1 MNSKWH
7 LITSILKSVI
17 RIVGC
22 IIGVC
27 LKSVS
32 IVGGSIV
39 IAELLGIAEELGDK
53 R

>member
-7 LITSILKSVI
+7 LIISISKSII

-22 IIGVC
+22 GIGIATKSIKII
-27 LKSVS
+27 
-32 IVGGSIV
+32 GGSI
-39 IAELLGIAEELGDK
+39 ITAEILGIAEELGDK